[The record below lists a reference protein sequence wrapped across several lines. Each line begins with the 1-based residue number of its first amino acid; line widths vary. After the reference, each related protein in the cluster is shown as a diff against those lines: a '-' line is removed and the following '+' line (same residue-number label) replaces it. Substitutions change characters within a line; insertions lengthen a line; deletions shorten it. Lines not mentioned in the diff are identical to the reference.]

1 MTRPFLRFSLW
12 QSVALVAVACPVLAF
27 SADLPAPEPIGKP
40 SMKAYR
46 QILPDGRIV
55 YSDKRVEGAKIDETI
70 TVDPPIKG
78 NVWTTESGRRPAIPP
93 QTKKTPV
100 NRVAAI
106 PKPGTQKTLDD
117 ANADVT
123 HAEML
128 LEDAKKR
135 QQAGVEPLPG
145 ERTGTVS
152 GKSRLNDAYKARQH
166 TLAQAVADAEATLKK
181 AVAERNALQGK
192 R

>member
-1 MTRPFLRFSLW
+1 MTHLFLRFSLL
-12 QSVALVAVACPVLAF
+12 QSVALAVATCPTPAV

-40 SMKAYR
+40 TMKAYR

-55 YSDKRVEGAKIDETI
+55 YSDKRIEGAKIDETI

-78 NVWTTESGRRPAIPP
+78 NVWTTESGKRPAIPP

-106 PKPGTQKTLDD
+106 PKPGTQKTLGD

-152 GKSRLNDAYKARQH
+152 GKSRLNDAYKVRQQA
-166 TLAQAVADAEATLKK
+166 LAQAVADAETTLKK
-181 AVAERNALQGK
+181 AIAERDALQGK